1 MGFGGRL
8 IGLAKEKTQTGQAA
22 ERLGIDTKA
31 GQRGNTPPPPQAPA
45 QEAPA
50 APTAPA
56 AEAAPTEERTRPQN
70 LGAPRDAALQNAL
83 GRMLSGVSTEMQ
95 TKRLQR
101 LGKPGSQR
109 QQFFNMFGR
118 APTAREI
125 GAWNVRLELERQHG
139 RPPTVQEVKIALRQ
153 ADFIDRSPEPFA

>member
-8 IGLAKEKTQTGQAA
+8 QELAKQKGQTGQAA

-31 GQRGNTPPPPQAPA
+31 GQRGNVPPPPDAPA
-45 QEAPA
+45 QEE
-50 APTAPA
+50 PA
-56 AEAAPTEERTRPQN
+56 AEQAPAEEPQRVRPAN
-70 LGAPRDAALQNAL
+70 LGAPRDAALQDAL

-101 LGKPGSQR
+101 LGKPGSQS

-118 APTAREI
+118 KPTAREI
-125 GAWNVRLELERQHG
+125 GAWNVRLQLERQHG
-139 RPPTVQEVKIALRQ
+139 RPPTVQEVKRALRQ
-153 ADFIDRSPEPFA
+153 ADFIDRSVEPFA

>member
-8 IGLAKEKTQTGQAA
+8 SEMAKQKAQSGQAA

-31 GQRGNTPPPPQAPA
+31 GQRGNVPPPPQAPA
-45 QEAPA
+45 QEE
-50 APTAPA
+50 PA
-56 AEAAPTEERTRPQN
+56 AEAAPVEERVRPAN
-70 LGAPRDAALQNAL
+70 LGAPRDAALQDAL

-95 TKRLQR
+95 TNRLRR

-125 GAWNVRLELERQHG
+125 GSWNLRLQLEQKLG
-139 RPPTVQEVKIALRQ
+139 RPPTVQEVKRGLRE
-153 ADFIDRSPEPFA
+153 ADFIDRSPAPFA